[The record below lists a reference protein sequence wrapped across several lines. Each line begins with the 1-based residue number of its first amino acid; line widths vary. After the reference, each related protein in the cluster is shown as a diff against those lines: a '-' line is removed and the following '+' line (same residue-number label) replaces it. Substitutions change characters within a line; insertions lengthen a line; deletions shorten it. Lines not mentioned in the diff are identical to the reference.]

1 MKKNR
6 ILTPI
11 LNFLKKKKNSTPSLV
26 VAFLVII
33 ILLGGLYYFRSQFI
47 SATINGQ
54 PIWRL
59 SLIRELEQQAGKDTL
74 ESLITKTLI
83 LQEAKKQNI
92 TASKEEIDQKMKEL
106 EESFTSQGQNL
117 EELLEAQ
124 GLTRDQLR
132 EQIEI
137 QLIIEKI
144 VGEEVEVT
152 DQELNDY
159 IEANKDFFPEDSDPE
174 EMRASLREQ
183 LKQEKANENIQ
194 SWLESLRNDA
204 KINYF

>member
-6 ILTPI
+6 ILTSI
-11 LNFLKKKKNSTPSLV
+11 LNSLKKKKNSTP
-26 VAFLVII
+26 FLIVSFLIII
-33 ILLGGLYYFRSQFI
+33 ILLGGLYYFRSQFVV
-47 SATINGQ
+47 ATINGQ

-59 SLIRELEQQAGKDTL
+59 SLIRELEQQAGKETL

-83 LQEAKKQNI
+83 LQEAEKQKI
-92 TASKEEIDQKMKEL
+92 TASKEEIDQKIKEL
-106 EESFTSQGQNL
+106 EDNFTSQGQDL
-117 EELLEAQ
+117 DQLLEAQ

-132 EQIEI
+132 GQIEI

-152 DQELNDY
+152 NQELDEY
-159 IEANKDFFPEDSDPE
+159 IEANQDFFPEGSDPE

-183 LKQEKANENIQ
+183 LKQEKANEKIQ

>member
-1 MKKNR
+1 MKKNKF
-6 ILTPI
+6 LTSI
-11 LNFLKKKKNSTPSLV
+11 LNSLKKKKNSTPSLV

-33 ILLGGLYYFRSQFI
+33 ILIGGLYYFRGQFI

-83 LQEAKKQNI
+83 LQEAKKQKI
-92 TASKEEIDQKMKEL
+92 TATKEEIDQKMKEL
-106 EESFTSQGQNL
+106 EENFTSQGQNL
-117 EELLEAQ
+117 DQLLEAQ

-132 EQIEI
+132 EQVEI

-152 DQELNDY
+152 DQELDEY
-159 IEANKDFFPEDSDPE
+159 IEANQDFFPEDSDPE
-174 EMRASLREQ
+174 ETRASVREQ
-183 LKQEKANENIQ
+183 LKQEKTNEKIQ